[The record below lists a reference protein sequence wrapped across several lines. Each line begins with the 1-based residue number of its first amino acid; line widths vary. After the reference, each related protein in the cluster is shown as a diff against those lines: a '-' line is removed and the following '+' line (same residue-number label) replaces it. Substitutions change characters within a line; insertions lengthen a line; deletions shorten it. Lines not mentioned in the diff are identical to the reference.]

1 MSLFLKIRNQLGLK
15 ELFNV
20 IPKLKFQVYKFVF
33 FSLLIST
40 LDLLSLSL
48 IGIFIISL
56 FTGVLDNTIIKLFL
70 HNFSFFEKLSLFSV
84 LIIVIY
90 LVKAVLSYKLLKK
103 IIEFCFD
110 EQTNLRKKYLDLYF
124 SNFETLKGDQFNY
137 KISSVIE
144 YIRRITENYL
154 VYSLRF
160 ISDCII
166 LLIIIIFLL
175 VKDFQLTILLMSII
189 FVSLFIY
196 IKFYRRKITNIG
208 KKTNLAYKQIVDKSF
223 FIFGAFKE
231 IKIHNKENE
240 FILDFLNE
248 SKNYTN
254 AVKSFSLLSNIPR
267 YYAEFIFV
275 VFILLVSVFTLKS
288 FGANEVAYSIIGV
301 YSAAAARLAPLMN
314 NLTQSISIIWN
325 NRDSALKVEEFIL
338 DKEYKIKNQNINNLK
353 EFNTNDVKIQ
363 KISIKDFHFSY
374 GEKKIYK
381 NVNLEINKD
390 KLIGIYGN
398 SGSGKTT
405 LINSIIGFLKPDK
418 GKICFVDNHGKE
430 HNELKHNFI
439 SYIPQEI
446 RLMSETIAKNI
457 SLELNENK
465 INYNKINKVLEI
477 SNSKEFV
484 DDLENR
490 ENTILHSNGQNLSG
504 GQKQRIAIAR
514 ALYNDSQILIFDE
527 PFSSLDEKSEQ
538 FLLNILN
545 KIKIGKIIL
554 IITHKKN
561 ISHYFDEVLTVDETM
576 LKVKK

>member
-56 FTGVLDNTIIKLFL
+56 FTGVLDNTLIKLFL

-374 GEKKIYK
+374 GEK
-381 NVNLEINKD
+381 
-390 KLIGIYGN
+390 
-398 SGSGKTT
+398 
-405 LINSIIGFLKPDK
+405 
-418 GKICFVDNHGKE
+418 
-430 HNELKHNFI
+430 
-439 SYIPQEI
+439 
-446 RLMSETIAKNI
+446 NI
-457 SLELNENK
+457 
-465 INYNKINKVLEI
+465 
-477 SNSKEFV
+477 
-484 DDLENR
+484 
-490 ENTILHSNGQNLSG
+490 
-504 GQKQRIAIAR
+504 
-514 ALYNDSQILIFDE
+514 
-527 PFSSLDEKSEQ
+527 
-538 FLLNILN
+538 
-545 KIKIGKIIL
+545 
-554 IITHKKN
+554 
-561 ISHYFDEVLTVDETM
+561 
-576 LKVKK
+576 